1 MGSDGFNK
9 KIKEGN
15 MLSIKKEVI
24 LICCVFLTFLGCAT
38 SAQDKKRAMEAYD
51 QALQATDPH
60 KNEIL
65 QQGSEKEKAALELY
79 VSFYRNYTE
88 DNIKQHMRDLYAPN
102 IYYRDGF
109 VDKQGIDALEAYLIS
124 AVPTM
129 HVYSLDLQDVAVHD
143 GNYYLLWMTTFSLKN
158 KKEEIIYLTGMAHLR
173 FDKDGRVIFEQGF
186 WDTGVI
192 YERMPIIGPFIRWLK
207 KRA

>member
-1 MGSDGFNK
+1 
-9 KIKEGN
+9 
-15 MLSIKKEVI
+15 MLSLRKEVI
-24 LICCVFLTFLGCAT
+24 LICCVLLALVGCAT
-38 SAQDKKRAMEAYD
+38 SAQDKKHAMEAYE
-51 QALQATDPH
+51 QALQATNPY

-65 QQGSEKEKAALELY
+65 QPGSAKEKAALELY

-102 IYYRDGF
+102 VYYRDGF
-109 VDKQGIDALEAYLIS
+109 KDLQGIDALEAYLIS
-124 AVPTM
+124 ALPDM
-129 HVYSLDLQDVAVHD
+129 HVYSLDLHDMTVHD
-143 GNYYLLWMTTFSLKN
+143 GNYYLLWTTQFSLKN
-158 KKEEIIYLTGMAHLR
+158 KKEIISLTGMTHLR

-192 YERMPIIGPFIRWLK
+192 YERVPIVGPFIRWLK

>member
-1 MGSDGFNK
+1 
-9 KIKEGN
+9 
-15 MLSIKKEVI
+15 MLTCKKEVV
-24 LICCVFLTFLGCAT
+24 LICCVALTFLGCAT
-38 SAQDKKRAMEAYD
+38 NGEHRRQAQEAYT

-65 QQGSEKEKAALELY
+65 QPGSAKEKAALELY

-102 IYYRDGF
+102 VYYRDGF
-109 VDKQGIDALEAYLIS
+109 KDLQGIDALEAYLIS
-124 AVPTM
+124 ALPDM
-129 HVYSLDLQDVAVHD
+129 HVHSLDLQDMTVHD
-143 GNYYLLWMTTFSLKN
+143 GNYYLLWTTQFSLKS
-158 KKEEIIYLTGMAHLR
+158 KKEIISLTGMAHLR

-192 YERMPIIGPFIRWLK
+192 YERVPIIGSFIRWLK

>member
-1 MGSDGFNK
+1 
-9 KIKEGN
+9 

-24 LICCVFLTFLGCAT
+24 LICCVVLTLVGCAT
-38 SAQDKKRAMEAYD
+38 SSQDKKHAMEAYE

-65 QQGSEKEKAALELY
+65 QPGSTKEKAALELY

-109 VDKQGIDALEAYLIS
+109 KDLHGRDALEAYLIS
-124 AVPTM
+124 ALPDM
-129 HVYSLDLQDVAVHD
+129 HVHSLDLQDMTVHD
-143 GNYYLLWMTTFSLKN
+143 GNYYLLWTTQFSLKN
-158 KKEEIIYLTGMAHLR
+158 KKEIISLTGMAHLR

-192 YERMPIIGPFIRWLK
+192 YERMPIVGPFIRWLK

>member
-1 MGSDGFNK
+1 MP
-9 KIKEGN
+9 
-15 MLSIKKEVI
+15 LLKKEAIV
-24 LICCVFLTFLGCAT
+24 LCCVVLTFLGCAT
-38 SAQDKKRAMEAYD
+38 SSQDKKSAMEAYD
-51 QALQATDPH
+51 QALLATDPH

-88 DNIKQHMRDLYAPN
+88 DNIKQHMRDIYAPN

-109 VDKQGIDALEAYLIS
+109 KDLQGIDALEAYLIS
-124 AVPTM
+124 ALPDM
-129 HVYSLDLQDVAVHD
+129 HVYSLDLQDMTVHD
-143 GNYYLLWMTTFSLKN
+143 GEYYLLWTTQFSLKN
-158 KKEEIIYLTGMAHLR
+158 KKEIISLTGMTHLR

-192 YERMPIIGPFIRWLK
+192 YERVPIVGPIIRWLK